1 MGKIF
6 YIIGKSSTGKDTI
19 YKRLLEDQN
28 LGLKPIVI
36 YTTRP
41 IREGECHGKEYFFTD
56 EGGLEEIRKAGKLI
70 ELRSYNTAHGIWNYF
85 TADSEAVN
93 LQQENYL
100 MIGVLDSFHAVRE
113 YYGWDKV
120 IPIYIEVEDG
130 IRLQRAL
137 DRERQQQI
145 PKYKEMCRRFL
156 ADTEDFAEEKIEE
169 ERIERRF
176 LNDDL
181 ERCMC
186 EIKEF
191 IAGFIFDEGL
201 SLSEKL

>member
-19 YKRLLEDQN
+19 YKRLLEDEKPD
-28 LGLKPIVI
+28 LKPIVI

-41 IREGECHGKEYFFTD
+41 IREGERHGKEYFFTD
-56 EGGLEEIRKAGKLI
+56 EAGLSRMKEEGKVI

-85 TADSEAVN
+85 TADSDAVN
-93 LQQENYL
+93 LKQENYL

-130 IRLQRAL
+130 VRLQRAL
-137 DRERQQQI
+137 DRERQEAT

-156 ADTEDFAEEKIEE
+156 ADTEDFAEEKIVA
-169 ERIERRF
+169 ERIQRRF
-176 LNDDL
+176 INDDL
-181 ERCMC
+181 ERCIG
-186 EIKEF
+186 EIREF
-191 IAGFIFDEGL
+191 IVDNIKKDYLF
-201 SLSEKL
+201 

>member
-19 YKRLLEDQN
+19 YKSLLDDVSLN
-28 LGLKPIVI
+28 LKPIVI

-41 IREGECHGKEYFFTD
+41 IREGERHGKEYFFTD
-56 EGGLEEIRKAGKLI
+56 EAGLLKMRDAGKVI

-93 LQQENYL
+93 LNRENYL

-130 IRLQRAL
+130 VRLQRAL
-137 DRERQQQI
+137 DRERQQI
-145 PKYKEMCRRFL
+145 TPKYKEMCRRFL
-156 ADTEDFAEEKIEE
+156 ADTEDFAEEKISS

-176 LNDDL
+176 INDDL
-181 ERCMC
+181 EQCIE
-186 EIKEF
+186 EIREF
-191 IAGFIFDEGL
+191 IVDNLKKDYLF
-201 SLSEKL
+201 

>member
-19 YKRLLEDQN
+19 YKKLLEEES

-41 IREGECHGKEYFFTD
+41 IREGERQGVEYFFTD
-56 EGGLEEIRKAGKLI
+56 EQGLEQIRQAGKLI
-70 ELRSYNTAHGIWNYF
+70 ELRSYDTVFGVWNYF
-85 TADSEAVN
+85 TADSEQID
-93 LQQENYL
+93 LEKENYL

-113 YYGWDKV
+113 YYGWERV

-130 IRLQRAL
+130 ERLQRAL
-137 DRERQQQI
+137 NRERQQQT

-156 ADTEDFAEEKIEE
+156 TDSEDFSEEKIQAEC
-169 ERIERRF
+169 IGTRF
-176 LNDDL
+176 INDDL
-181 ERCMC
+181 NQCLEKIYCF
-186 EIKEF
+186 IK
-191 IAGFIFDEGL
+191 DNT
-201 SLSEKL
+201 EK

>member
-19 YKRLLEDQN
+19 YKRLLDDVSLN
-28 LGLKPIVI
+28 LKPIVI

-41 IREGECHGKEYFFTD
+41 IREGERHGKEYFFTD
-56 EGGLEEIRKAGKLI
+56 EAGLLKMREAGKVI

-93 LQQENYL
+93 LNRENYL

-137 DRERQQQI
+137 DRERQQI
-145 PKYKEMCRRFL
+145 TPKYKEMCRRFL
-156 ADTEDFAEEKIEE
+156 ADTEDFAEEKISS

-176 LNDDL
+176 INNDL
-181 ERCMC
+181 EQCIE
-186 EIKEF
+186 EIREF
-191 IAGFIFDEGL
+191 IVDNLKKDYLF
-201 SLSEKL
+201 